1 MRKHVLVHSV
11 SQSPTTVSSSILLRY
26 VCCKRSP
33 RALAHRF
40 TERSAHRS
48 RTRLTPS
55 VRSEIRRRSNTSSTA
70 SSSSVL
76 DPVDLSR
83 LGPLQSH
90 AAGYIYWRTR
100 FGYSSA
106 LVTQFSLYPASTV
119 THGVDI
125 ELRARS
131 ARSAERKLRAPV
143 WGYST
148 IWPACPSGIHVAVL

>member
-76 DPVDLSR
+76 DPPV
-83 LGPLQSH
+83 QSH